1 MNEEKRSFLLMLRN
15 GDAQAQSLG
24 QDIAA
29 WLAARGVHATLCEHR
44 VGGGLDTCQPP
55 TGRPWSMVLV
65 LGGDGTFIGVARVC
79 LRLGIP
85 LLGLN
90 LGRVGF
96 LAEGAADWTARLEAL
111 LSGRYSLSRRICL
124 SYDVLRRGVS
134 VCSGVAVNDVVVSRG
149 DMARLIR
156 LSVSR
161 LEPATAEVERVGEMR
176 ADGLIVSTPT
186 GSTAYGYS
194 AGGPLVYPELEAFCL
209 TPVCPFMNTF
219 APMVLPASA
228 PLVVRVDE
236 PRGEVRMTVDGQR
249 AFPLEQ
255 GDEVLL
261 SRCADDLV
269 MAQTACCSSYFAKL
283 TNKGF
288 FTQR

>member
-161 LEPATAEVERVGEMR
+161 LEPATAEAERVGEMR

>member
-161 LEPATAEVERVGEMR
+161 LESATAEAERVGEMR